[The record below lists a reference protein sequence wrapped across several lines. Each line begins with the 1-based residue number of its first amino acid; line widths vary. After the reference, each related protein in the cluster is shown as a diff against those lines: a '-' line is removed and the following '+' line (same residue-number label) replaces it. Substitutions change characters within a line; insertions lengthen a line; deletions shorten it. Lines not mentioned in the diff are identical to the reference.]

1 MVSYIICNT
10 KHLHQFPQSLTKTT
24 ITFESQYSLLSQV
37 ASRFVPSSPTFT
49 LYHVK
54 KQHEGSFKNK
64 LLHWLCEGFSASYAN
79 SRNFHTAGSPWAK
92 KKFCGDI
99 FCTFWPF
106 WESKYFYIQMITCN
120 YPFYTE
126 YKGNV
131 SACAANNWKWNK
143 FNSNSKY
150 DLISRPPSFVPSN
163 PTVPSSPTWRY

>member
-1 MVSYIICNT
+1 MVSYVICNT
-10 KHLHQFPQSLTKTT
+10 KHLHQFPQSLTKTS

-92 KKFCGDI
+92 KSFAETFFALFGHFGKVNI
-99 FCTFWPF
+99 FI
-106 WESKYFYIQMITCN
+106 SKWLLATTPSIQNTRVMYQHVLQIIGNEINLTVILNMIS
-120 YPFYTE
+120 YPAHPLLSQVTLPSQVAPPD
-126 YKGNV
+126 GN
-131 SACAANNWKWNK
+131 
-143 FNSNSKY
+143 
-150 DLISRPPSFVPSN
+150 
-163 PTVPSSPTWRY
+163 